1 MTILKSRYSILL
13 GFIIFFLVVSFLTR
27 TMLLI
32 QAGPK
37 SDLGLLSLFKVYG
50 KGLVYDTAVALYFS
64 TLYAIYLLLL
74 PRRWNNTLANRI
86 ITYSCFF
93 IVVLII
99 MFSFFAEFVFW
110 GEFESRFNFI
120 AVDYLVYTFEV
131 INNINQSYPLPWLI
145 SGMVLL
151 TLLVGFIFH
160 KLNLFKISFESDTRI
175 ATRLQISGAVLLG
188 TLGSFFFISNSWG
201 DP

>member
-1 MTILKSRYSILL
+1 
-13 GFIIFFLVVSFLTR
+13 
-27 TMLLI
+27 MLLI

-37 SDLGLLSLFKVYG
+37 TDLGLLSLFKVYG
-50 KGLVYDTAVALYFS
+50 KGLVFDAAVALYFS
-64 TLYAIYLLLL
+64 TLYGIYLLLL
-74 PRRWNNTLANRI
+74 PRRWNNTLPNRI
-86 ITYSCFF
+86 ITYTCFF

-145 SGMVLL
+145 SGMILL
-151 TLLVGFIFH
+151 TLLVGFIFR
-160 KLNLFKISFESDTRI
+160 KLNIFNLSFASDTRF
-175 ATRLQISGAVLLG
+175 ATRLKLSGVVLLG
-188 TLGSFFFISNSWG
+188 TLGSFFFI
-201 DP
+201 